1 MKPSMLKKGDKL
13 AIKSASG
20 EQIAFFISRIPAQS
34 GQKAV
39 NLLRFPA
46 HAGLNGKDDTG
57 ISGMSDFDL
66 SRRGEYA

>member
-1 MKPSMLKKGDKL
+1 MRPSQLTPGDEL
-13 AIKSASG
+13 VIKSVAG
-20 EQIAFFISRIPAQS
+20 EQIAFFVDRIPAQA

-57 ISGMSDFDL
+57 ISEMSDYDL
-66 SRRGEYA
+66 SRRAEYA